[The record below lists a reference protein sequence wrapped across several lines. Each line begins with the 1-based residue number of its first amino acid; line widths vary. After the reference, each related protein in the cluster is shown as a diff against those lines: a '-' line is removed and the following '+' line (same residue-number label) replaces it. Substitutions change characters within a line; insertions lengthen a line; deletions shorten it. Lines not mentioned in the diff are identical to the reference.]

1 LKHFWGRAFIHPSF
15 DLLVIGGGLSLIV
28 LGYLSLYP
36 TSAFGVLVREN
47 MWLLI
52 WMSNSAHFAGSTVRL
67 YSKPG
72 TFKELPF
79 LTMGL
84 PALTL
89 GVLGLGLL
97 WPRPLGQSLQA
108 LYLTWSPYHYAAQ
121 AFGLSLMY
129 CHRGEGLSDG
139 QRTSIRYAAVL
150 PFFYVFLTGRGSG
163 VAWLLPS
170 AILSDPSAAAFRYAL
185 AQVVLV
191 LALGLPLLVYLL
203 SLRPGMR
210 RLPMISVCTLVSNS
224 LWLTVI
230 ASRPALFGV
239 ATVFHGLQY
248 LAILTIFHARERT
261 RLHPEGPSGLI
272 HAARF
277 YAVCLVL
284 GYLLFRAWPFAGLWF
299 GLTYAESAIVS
310 VAVINIHHF
319 LVDGFI
325 WRLRGDRNYA
335 TVTEARLLPG
345 HA

>member
-1 LKHFWGRAFIHPSF
+1 VRHFWGRAFVHPLF

-28 LGYLSLYP
+28 LAYLALEPASGF
-36 TSAFGVLVREN
+36 SALVRGN
-47 MWLLI
+47 LWLLI
-52 WMSNSAHFAGSTVRL
+52 WVSNSAHFAGSTVRL
-67 YSKPG
+67 YTKPG

-79 LTMGL
+79 VTMAL
-84 PALTL
+84 PALTFAVL
-89 GVLGLGLL
+89 ALGLV

-129 CHRGEGLSDG
+129 CYRGEGVSDG

-150 PFFYVFLTGRGSG
+150 PFFYVFLTGSGSG
-163 VAWLLPS
+163 VEWLLPS
-170 AILSDPSAAAFRYAL
+170 AILRDANAAAFRFGL
-185 AQVVLV
+185 AQVVLI
-191 LALGLPLLVYLL
+191 LALALPVLVYAL
-203 SLRPGMR
+203 SLRPGRR

-230 ASRPALFGV
+230 AGSPALFGI

-248 LAILTIFHARERT
+248 LAILTIFHARERR
-261 RLHPEGPSGLI
+261 RLQPEGPSGLI

-277 YAVCLVL
+277 YALCLGL
-284 GYLLFRAWPFAGLWF
+284 GYLLFRVWPYAGLWF

-310 VAVINIHHF
+310 VAIINIHHF

-335 TVTEARLLPG
+335 TVKEAALQP
-345 HA
+345 A